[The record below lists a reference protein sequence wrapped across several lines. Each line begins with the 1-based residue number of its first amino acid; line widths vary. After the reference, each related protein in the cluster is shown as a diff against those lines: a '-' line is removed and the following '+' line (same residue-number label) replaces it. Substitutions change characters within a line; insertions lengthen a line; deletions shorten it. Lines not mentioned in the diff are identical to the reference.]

1 MFTRV
6 STTFFHTQTHI
17 LSEDNTAAV
26 PLHPS
31 AFPQPPAPSASYPH
45 PPPAPLTVHAVK
57 EPLRAHCP
65 GGTQLCPALPCP
77 KPPALADG
85 WSQPR
90 CQLRP
95 GAGCPHAHHSRSA
108 TNMLFAELHKL
119 ELDSLSV
126 QCPYGALGYS
136 WGRKAWCRQGQA
148 QCSLVVSTVYSP
160 KWGSNGARNKSSS
173 IQDDTRT
180 RTVTITMDKL
190 QVQDSGVY
198 WCALYNPNQRPAF
211 IRIMEVR
218 LSVDKSEY
226 LLADLASPPWLS
238 LPSPLCPSKKEPS
251 THITPCRANPGA
263 PRATENY

>member
-1 MFTRV
+1 
-6 STTFFHTQTHI
+6 
-17 LSEDNTAAV
+17 
-26 PLHPS
+26 
-31 AFPQPPAPSASYPH
+31 
-45 PPPAPLTVHAVK
+45 
-57 EPLRAHCP
+57 
-65 GGTQLCPALPCP
+65 
-77 KPPALADG
+77 
-85 WSQPR
+85 
-90 CQLRP
+90 
-95 GAGCPHAHHSRSA
+95 
-108 TNMLFAELHKL
+108 MLFAELHKL

-226 LLADLASPPWLS
+226 LLADFGLTSLAQSPFSSMPQQEGAQHSHHSLQSQPWGS
-238 LPSPLCPSKKEPS
+238 QS
-251 THITPCRANPGA
+251 H
-263 PRATENY
+263 